1 MFFEDEL
8 HELRRERFHPAGFA
22 RYVRRAASRIR
33 EHMVANPG
41 AVRSIWILAL
51 GYLALAFVGAVVIAL
66 TLDHRLAAEVFR
78 ATALL
83 ILPVFVILSCAV
95 DLLRDR
101 DGFRLSAVNLPIAL
115 TLMRV
120 MMTPAIVLF
129 LLDRRFGPALVLYVI
144 AALSDVVDGWIA
156 RHTGQTTR
164 LGTVMDPIVDILF
177 NVAMLGALV
186 AAGLLPVWVALIGG
200 LRYAI
205 LMVGGASLYL
215 FVGPLRIQPTW
226 FGRLSGVLMS
236 FLVGFRVLLSLLGGT
251 MAERLTGLTEIAL
264 GALLATTVGQVVA
277 LGWYNLKIMTRPAEA
292 PGRVVGDVRW
302 GSR

>member
-1 MFFEDEL
+1 VFFEDDL
-8 HELRRERFHPAGFA
+8 HELRRERFHPAVFA

-51 GYLALAFVGAVVIAL
+51 AYLALAFAGAVVIAL
-66 TLDHRLAAEVFR
+66 TLDHRLAADLFR

-83 ILPVFVILSCAV
+83 ILPVFLILTCAV

-101 DGFRLSAVNLPIAL
+101 EGFRLSAVNLPIAL

-120 MMTPAIVLF
+120 MLAPGIVLF
-129 LLDRRFGPALVLYVI
+129 LLDRHFGAALVLYVI
-144 AALSDVVDGWIA
+144 AALSDVADGWLA
-156 RHTGQTTR
+156 RRTGQTTR
-164 LGTVMDPIVDILF
+164 LGTLMDPIVDILF
-177 NVAMLGALV
+177 NLAMLGALM
-186 AAGLLPVWVALIGG
+186 AAGLLPIWVVVIGA

-205 LMVGGASLYL
+205 LLVGGASLFL

-236 FLVGFRVLLSLLGGT
+236 CLVGFRVLLSLLGGT
-251 MAERLTGLTEIAL
+251 LAERLTGLTEIAL

-277 LGWYNLKIMTRPAEA
+277 LGWYNIKIMSRPAET